1 LQFSSVNIHHINNDI
16 VTFVVVSLP
25 VTTLWAATALPGHA
39 AVHDAES
46 GVPLWTKLSK
56 SRLDSVDSHQ
66 FRKKSASTSNT
77 MPTFPSTVN
86 FQGSELTKSVTI
98 GTRLEESISP

>member
-39 AVHDAES
+39 AVHDVES
-46 GVPLWTKLSK
+46 GLPLWTKLST
-56 SRLDSVDSHQ
+56 SRLNSVGSDQ

-77 MPTFPSTVN
+77 ITFPSTVN
-86 FQGSELTKSVTI
+86 FQVSELAKSVTI
-98 GTRLEESISP
+98 GTRLEEPISP